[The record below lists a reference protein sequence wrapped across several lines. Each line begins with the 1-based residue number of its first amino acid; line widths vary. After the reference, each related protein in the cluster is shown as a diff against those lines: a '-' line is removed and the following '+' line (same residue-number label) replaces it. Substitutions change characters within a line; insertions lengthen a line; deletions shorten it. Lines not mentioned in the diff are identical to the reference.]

1 MDKRKVTIFLAV
13 CFGISF
19 VSAGVF
25 HWSGGRL
32 NSLGGQLLASL
43 YMFIPLV
50 SVLLTQLITGERPF
64 SDIGLSFRFNRW
76 WLLGWLVVM
85 PLFAFLSVPFSALVT
100 GASLTADTEL
110 LRQSLD
116 AFEAQ
121 GLPATPLAYLLITF
135 LSALVAGI
143 TVNAVFAF
151 GEEAAWRGFLYRCFG
166 DMGFWKKSLLIG
178 VIWGVWHFPLI
189 LMGHNYPDHP
199 VAGVFF
205 MIVFCT
211 LLSPVMVFLRER
223 SGSVVVPA
231 VAHGMMNALAALPLL
246 FVAGYNDLLCAPTG
260 VAGFILLLIFDAAVY
275 LLRKKQ
281 AI

>member
-25 HWSGGRL
+25 HWSGWRL

-85 PLFAFLSVPFSALVT
+85 PLFAVLSVPLSALMP
-100 GASLTADTEL
+100 GASLTADSEL

-151 GEEAAWRGFLYRCFG
+151 GEEAAWRGFLYRCLG

-260 VAGFILLLIFDAAVY
+260 VAGFILLLVFDAAVY